1 MPEIVYTRRDF
12 TDACQQEGALL
23 GWQQRYAQL
32 NPGPYRGAVEMLR
45 LDGVCLWRERVSVAV
60 EEATAAPEGQLVF
73 VRALTDRNAYR
84 MNAVPVGS
92 QEVLVMRGGEELH
105 ASLAP
110 DSDIL
115 IVSVEAEKLFGTT
128 PLRIPAL
135 QAPALA
141 APTFPDMEAA
151 AEWLVGLMVL
161 FSGAMMLPGEDLARL
176 LPELITDKL
185 GFLYARI
192 LQRAQGAQ
200 GLQGMR
206 PVRSGD
212 HTLFRRAREMVEDQP
227 DEPMGVTQ
235 IARRLGVPSDVLRA
249 AVKET
254 TGVGPG
260 LWLRLK
266 RLDGARRDLLAAQGS
281 DHPVSDIAMKWGFW
295 HLGRFSAYYAALYG
309 ESPSQTVRGRG

>member
-1 MPEIVYTRRDF
+1 MPEIVYTRRDY
-12 TDACQQEGALL
+12 TDASAQEGALL
-23 GWQQRYAQL
+23 GWHQRYAQL

-115 IVSVEAEKLFGTT
+115 IVSVEAEKVFGAT
-128 PLRIPAL
+128 PLRT
-135 QAPALA
+135 PALA

-151 AEWLVGLMVL
+151 AQWFVGLMVL
-161 FSGAMMLPGEDLARL
+161 FSGAMALPGEDLARL
-176 LPELITDKL
+176 LPELIADKL
-185 GFLYARI
+185 GFLYAQI
-192 LQRAQGAQ
+192 LHRTQGT
-200 GLQGMR
+200 R
-206 PVRSGD
+206 PLRSGD
-212 HTLFRRAREMVEDQP
+212 HGLYRRAREMVEDQP
-227 DEPMGVTQ
+227 DEPIGVTQ
-235 IARRLGVPSDVLRA
+235 LARRLGVPSEILRSA
-249 AVKET
+249 FKET
-254 TGVGPG
+254 VGVGPG

-266 RLDGARRDLLAAQGS
+266 RLDGARRDLLAAEGS
-281 DHPVSDIAMKWGFW
+281 DRTVSDIAMKWGFW

-309 ESPSQTVRGRG
+309 EAPSRTVRGRG